1 MPVLLDG
8 AASAAVEVVQPAL
21 SLLEKTVIGSVLVIS
36 LGLMVASIYALIRVQ
51 NARVEDQK
59 EASKRLETTHSKMV
73 DAFAQFRRTLESLE
87 RSDDASQ
94 KALQALNRDINALT
108 GKIDLMIAMD
118 RRGGGR

>member
-8 AASAAVEVVQPAL
+8 AASTAIKAVQPAL
-21 SLLEKTVIGSVLVIS
+21 SLLEKTVIGSVLVIA
-36 LGLMVASIYALIRVQ
+36 LGLTVASIWALIRVQ

-59 EASKRLETTHSKMV
+59 EASKRLESTHSKMV

-94 KALQALNRDINALT
+94 KALQALNRDINSLT
-108 GKIDLMIAMD
+108 GKVDLMIAIE
-118 RRGGGR
+118 RRGGR